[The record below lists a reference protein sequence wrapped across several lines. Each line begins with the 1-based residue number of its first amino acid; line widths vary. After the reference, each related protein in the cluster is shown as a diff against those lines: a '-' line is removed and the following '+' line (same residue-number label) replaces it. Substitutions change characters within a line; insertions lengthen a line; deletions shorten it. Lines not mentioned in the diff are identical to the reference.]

1 MMTPIFLRRG
11 AVDEGAVMI
20 FKQQEYELVVSGLIL
35 GLTWGQRRLRT
46 NVQLPLVHWII
57 AKVQFYSIL
66 NVLLWQREYFG
77 QMCAFFFAFLGFFFW
92 LYLFLSYS
100 VVFIVTHRKIVYVVI
115 IFKIILLLSLSFSV
129 CIYP

>member
-35 GLTWGQRRLRT
+35 GLTWGHRRLRT

-66 NVLLWQREYFG
+66 NVLLWQR
-77 QMCAFFFAFLGFFFW
+77 
-92 LYLFLSYS
+92 
-100 VVFIVTHRKIVYVVI
+100 
-115 IFKIILLLSLSFSV
+115 
-129 CIYP
+129 